1 VKVSARR
8 SIQTARTRF
17 DEARSY
23 VPGLQTAVDVM
34 QRDRLLGG
42 ELLSGAVAFR
52 VFVFLVP
59 LSLLSVSA
67 LGFLAASNADSPE
80 DAARAVGISALTAQ
94 SVAEG
99 ADAAKGTRW
108 LALII
113 GLWALY
119 IASIAFARALR
130 VSHALAWR
138 DPVPPMK
145 KTWRVALI
153 VIGGTIPV
161 VAVNAGLNKA
171 RSEASGLGLGLTLFA
186 VLVFGAMWLGVS
198 LLLPHRNTPWT
209 ALLPGA
215 VLLGVGAQAL
225 HLVTVYYIAERIAS
239 SSELYGPLGAAI
251 AILTWGYFFGR
262 LTVGSA
268 MLNAMLWER
277 RSEANP
283 EVLQ

>member
-1 VKVSARR
+1 MKASARR
-8 SIQTARTRF
+8 SIETARTTF

-42 ELLSGAVAFR
+42 ELLAGAVAFR
-52 VFVFLVP
+52 MFVYLVP

-67 LGFLAASNADSPE
+67 LGFLAASNAESPE
-80 DAARAVGISALTAQ
+80 DAARSVGISAVTAQ

-99 ADAAKGTRW
+99 AEAAKGTRW
-108 LALII
+108 VALVI
-113 GLWALY
+113 GVWALY
-119 IASIAFARALR
+119 LASVALARALR

-138 DPVPPMK
+138 DPVPRMK
-145 KTWRVALI
+145 KTWRAALI

-171 RSEASGLGLGLTLFA
+171 RSEASGLGLGFTLAA
-186 VLVFGAMWLGVS
+186 VLVFGGMWLGVS
-198 LLLPHRNTPWT
+198 VLLPHRDAPWT

-215 VLLGVGAQAL
+215 VLFGVGAQVL
-225 HLVTVYYIAERIAS
+225 HLVTVYYIAGKLTS

-262 LTVGSA
+262 LAVGSA

-277 RSEANP
+277 RSSATANAT
-283 EVLQ
+283 